1 VILSSRKQ
9 KNVDDAVSKLQSEG
23 LKACGLVCHVSK
35 AEDRKKLFE
44 EAQKLGG
51 LDILVSN
58 AAVNPSMAP
67 VLDVLKLTFNS
78 PELTSLFQCEE
89 AAWDKIFEVNVKA
102 SFLLAKEALP
112 LLRQKKCGRIIF
124 TSSIGG
130 FQPCEPFEALGAYSV
145 SKTAVLGLAKAAAFQ
160 LARENITVNCVA
172 PGIVETKFSKIVSY
186 G

>member
-78 PELTSLFQCEE
+78 PELTLLFQCEE

-130 FQPCEPFEALGAYSV
+130 FQPCEPFEVRSAAIFV
-145 SKTAVLGLAKAAAFQ
+145 S
-160 LARENITVNCVA
+160 
-172 PGIVETKFSKIVSY
+172 
-186 G
+186 